1 MAKVKK
7 MSLKYSMRMSV
18 SVMALGISGAAF
30 FAGSPTPGAAEESY
44 PWCAQGEVLHC
55 YYMTR
60 EQCEM
65 TVDYH
70 GFCVVNPDVLPQ
82 SNKARR
88 RS

>member
-7 MSLKYSMRMSV
+7 MSLKYFTRMSV
-18 SVMALGISGAAF
+18 MAFGILGAESV
-30 FAGSPTPGAAEESY
+30 AGTATPSAAEESY
-44 PWCAQGEVLHC
+44 PWCVQGSVLHC

-70 GFCVVNPDVLPQ
+70 GFCVANPDVLSQ
-82 SNKARR
+82 SDDTARR
-88 RS
+88 S